1 MEEQRTTIRSRT
13 LKAGRVVSNNGHST
27 HDCMVRNLS
36 AQGAKLVFETTIDIP
51 DQFQLRLEDG
61 VQHACT
67 VRWRKARD
75 IGVSFDG

>member
-1 MEEQRTTIRSRT
+1 MEERRTATRSRA
-13 LKAGRVVSNNGHST
+13 LKSGRVVTNNGHST

-61 VQHACT
+61 VLRPCT

-75 IGVSFDG
+75 IGVSFDD

>member
-1 MEEQRTTIRSRT
+1 MEERRKATRSRA
-13 LKAGRVVSNNGHST
+13 LKAGRVVSNNGYST
-27 HDCMVRNLS
+27 HNCIVRNIT

-67 VRWRKARD
+67 VRWRTMKD
-75 IGVSFDG
+75 IGVSFDS

>member
-1 MEEQRTTIRSRT
+1 MEERRTTTRSRA
-13 LKAGRVVSNNGHST
+13 LKAGRVVTNNGHST

-36 AQGAKLVFETTIDIP
+36 ASGAKLVFETTIDIP

-61 VQHACT
+61 VMRSCT